1 MESIKTTYLNTLPIK
16 ILLFKSFDFLL
27 GRRECPSRVV
37 KRIFTRHIIM
47 ILILVSI
54 FVLNWFCRC
63 SRQCWYNINYNI
75 LIHTCLCRY
84 ILVHKY
90 LFMPTKR
97 GYYFITILSITT
109 FIFDRVKANI
119 FTSHGHVLTNNHIFF
134 PRTRSLP
141 IYILYSFIIGIPA
154 ALRTVIISQLN
165 GA

>member
-1 MESIKTTYLNTLPIK
+1 MESIKTTNLNTLPIK
-16 ILLFKSFDFLL
+16 ILLLKSFDFLL

-63 SRQCWYNINYNI
+63 SRQYSYNINYNI

-109 FIFDRVKANI
+109 FICDRVIRRI
-119 FTSHGHVLTNNHIFF
+119 FLRHMAMCLQIIIFSF
-134 PRTRSLP
+134 RELDHYYLYTYYIPSSSEYLLHYARS
-141 IYILYSFIIGIPA
+141 SF
-154 ALRTVIISQLN
+154 LS
-165 GA
+165 